1 MHHFTETMISISE
14 VNILEIDGKVDLE
27 SELIRYMVHN
37 VKIGKNLCTIF
48 TILLLFLFHKPVLSL
63 LPEYQIDTITNELKF
78 NWTWEDKVY
87 NLPSRDFIQTFYFNY
102 YNGIL
107 PTRSQFINVPEV
119 QNIIH
124 WEKKP

>member
-27 SELIRYMVHN
+27 SELIRHMVHN
-37 VKIGKNLCTIF
+37 VKIGKNLCT

-78 NWTWEDKVY
+78 NWT
-87 NLPSRDFIQTFYFNY
+87 
-102 YNGIL
+102 
-107 PTRSQFINVPEV
+107 
-119 QNIIH
+119 
-124 WEKKP
+124 

>member
-27 SELIRYMVHN
+27 SELIRHMVHN

-48 TILLLFLFHKPVLSL
+48 TILLLFLFHKHVLSL

-78 NWTWEDKVY
+78 NWT
-87 NLPSRDFIQTFYFNY
+87 
-102 YNGIL
+102 
-107 PTRSQFINVPEV
+107 
-119 QNIIH
+119 
-124 WEKKP
+124 